1 MSLEDY
7 LQFLNDHLSSIE
19 LISFFLTDFHEIKRD
34 EDFLADIRARVF
46 EVTNTPEI
54 ILFRGSEKKIPDHHN
69 YSFVFREDKRSSGV
83 FDLDF
88 INQSL
93 FSFRGQLF
101 YRGSFANWH
110 LDKRY
115 QVILKRFLDQYGNG
129 YRKQRQ
135 GHIWFDN
142 RRCLSFTLQRNHLKV
157 NPSISFAIVDTS

>member
-7 LQFLNDHLSSIE
+7 LQFLNDHLSSID
-19 LISFFLTDFHEIKRD
+19 LISFFLTNFHEIKLGG
-34 EDFLADIRARVF
+34 DFLADIRARVF

-54 ILFRGSEKKIPDHHN
+54 VLFRDSEKKIPDHHN

-101 YRGSFANWH
+101 YKGLFANWH

-115 QVILKRFLDQYGNG
+115 QVILKRFIDQYGNG
-129 YRKQRQ
+129 YKKQKQ
-135 GHIWFDN
+135 GRIWFDN
-142 RRCLSFTLQRNHLKV
+142 RRRLSFTLQRIHLRV
-157 NPSISFAIVDTS
+157 NPSISFAVVDTS

>member
-7 LQFLNDHLSSIE
+7 LQFLNNNLSSIA
-19 LISFFLTDFHEIKRD
+19 LISFLLTNFHVIKPG
-34 EDFLADIRARVF
+34 EDFLAGIRARVF

-54 ILFRGSEKKIPDHHN
+54 VLFRGNEKKIPDHHN

-83 FDLDF
+83 FELDF
-88 INQSL
+88 VNQSL

-101 YRGSFANWH
+101 YRGLFANWH

-115 QVILKRFLDQYGNG
+115 QVILKRFVDQYGNG
-129 YRKQRQ
+129 YRKQQQ

-142 RRCLSFTLQRNHLKV
+142 RRRLSFTLQRNHLRV